1 VTQQTCPV
9 VQLHIP
15 PPPSVAVTPL
25 LLLPP
30 LDDAVPD
37 DDPLAPEDAPPLDP

>member
-1 VTQQTCPV
+1 VTQQTWPV

-15 PPPSVAVTPL
+15 PPPSVDVTPL
-25 LLLPP
+25 LLP
-30 LDDAVPD
+30 LDDVVPE